1 MAVTISQVTI
11 TNVSPQVV
19 PVLYDTIDLSKSVS
33 TVGYNKSGQLL
44 VPPGGNIKLETE
56 RVDLGQLDQFRRNGL
71 ITYVVA

>member
-19 PVLYDTIDLSKSVS
+19 PVLYDAIEISKNVS

-44 VPPGGNIKLETE
+44 IPPGGNVTIEAE

-71 ITYVVA
+71 ITYSVS